1 MISSKPSILDRAV
14 IPVISL
20 AMLLIAS
27 PYSYGR
33 AAPSAP
39 QARSAKSE
47 NHDHS
52 RNHTDHAPTSG
63 SMKDQA
69 SSQNPLDESSAEQQ
83 PEAKSVEPT
92 PAAALAHSADD
103 VRSPSASLDLLREG
117 NARFVLGETLH
128 PRSGA
133 DRRYETAQHGQ
144 QPVAAILSCADS
156 RVPPEILF
164 DQGVGDLFVVRVAGN
179 VVDPHQLASLEYGAE
194 HLKIPVL
201 VVMGHT
207 KCGAV
212 AAVASNAPLRGNLP
226 ALADAI
232 QPAVAA
238 ARRDLQTNASART
251 AAPPSAQ
258 ADRLTSLAVR
268 YNVRQAQ
275 YDLFAHS
282 DTLRELVARGSL
294 RVVGAVYDLHSGSV
308 LWLGEH
314 PEQAAILDGQTPADS
329 AVTTAYTSNDAHARV
344 DARASESSHARV
356 GTHKSSDAHAD
367 AHDTDHDDPH
377 ETAGLLNKGH
387 DHEGKADV
395 SHGKADVSHGKAD
408 VSHGKADVS
417 HGKADESHGKAEDA
431 HATKVEKHG
440 LWVPAAFMLG
450 GVALSSSIVV
460 ALRTRRPTPAPAP
473 TTAPTDHAAH

>member
-1 MISSKPSILDRAV
+1 MISSKPSILHRA
-14 IPVISL
+14 ILPVTAL

-47 NHDHS
+47 NPDHS
-52 RNHTDHAPTSG
+52 QHHTDHAPTPASA
-63 SMKDQA
+63 KDPSND
-69 SSQNPLDESSAEQQ
+69 SSKEKPTEPTHTATSS
-83 PEAKSVEPT
+83 STHSSSNSSTNIEPT

-103 VRSPSASLDLLREG
+103 VRSPSASLDVLREG

-194 HLKIPVL
+194 HLNIPVL

-212 AAVASNAPLRGNLP
+212 AAVASNAPLHGNLP
-226 ALADAI
+226 ALAEAI

-238 ARRDLQTNASART
+238 ARRDLQANASARASASPT
-251 AAPPSAQ
+251 AH

-275 YDLFAHS
+275 YDLLAHS
-282 DTLRELVARGSL
+282 EALRELVALGSL
-294 RVVGAVYDLHSGSV
+294 RIVGAVYDLHSGSV

-314 PEQAAILDGQTPADS
+314 PEQSAILDGQTPTDS
-329 AVTTAYTSNDAHARV
+329 AVTTTFTSDDAHAGD
-344 DARASESSHARV
+344 DAHASDDAHAGDPSHTKA
-356 GTHKSSDAHAD
+356 GKHKSSDAHAD
-367 AHDTDHDDPH
+367 EHDTDHADPH
-377 ETAGLLNKGH
+377 DTAGLHSKGH
-387 DHEGKADV
+387 DAEGKADAA
-395 SHGKADVSHGKAD
+395 HGKADAV
-408 VSHGKADVS
+408 
-417 HGKADESHGKAEDA
+417 ESKVEDA

-460 ALRTRRPTPAPAP
+460 ALRARRPIPTPSPTPAPTP
-473 TTAPTDHAAH
+473 APTDHAAH